1 MLRRVA
7 HRVPPQVLG
16 RPWAALAGAFILG
29 VVLLA
34 LFADV
39 VAPQDPI
46 AQDIPNRLTPPGP
59 DFPLGADNF
68 GRDVLSCVVHGFR
81 AALSVGV
88 ASVLVGTVLGLAVG
102 GASAYL
108 GGWVDIATQRVV
120 DAFLGFPLLVL
131 AVVIVAALGS
141 STPTV
146 ALAISAA
153 LAPQVARLTRAS
165 ALSVRGRPHVM
176 AARAIGAGMPRIL
189 LRHVLPHS
197 LGPVLAYAMGYVG
210 TALVAESTLSFL
222 GLGVPPPSP
231 SWGGML
237 QEGRQFLEVAPW
249 LVIFPGLALSA
260 TALSFAVV
268 GDSLR
273 DFLDPRVAS
282 RRRGRGSS

>member
-1 MLRRVA
+1 MT
-7 HRVPPQVLG
+7 
-16 RPWAALAGAFILG
+16 PWAAFAGVFLVAA
-29 VVLLA
+29 VLLA
-34 LFADV
+34 AFAHL

-46 AQDIPNRLTPPGP
+46 AQDIPNRLTPPGGE
-59 DFPLGADNF
+59 FPLGTDNF
-68 GRDVLSCVVHGFR
+68 GRDVLSRVIHGFR

-88 ASVLVGTVLGLAVG
+88 ASVVVGAGLGVVVG

-108 GGWVDIATQRVV
+108 GGWIDLATQRVV

-131 AVVIVAALGS
+131 AVVVVAALGS

-146 ALAISAA
+146 VLAISVA
-153 LAPQVARLTRAS
+153 LAPQVARLTRTS

-176 AARAIGAGMPRIL
+176 AARSIGAGMPRIL
-189 LRHVLPHS
+189 FKHILPHS
-197 LGPVLAYAMGYVG
+197 LGPVIAYATGFVS
-210 TALVAESTLSFL
+210 TALVAESALSFL

-260 TALSFAVV
+260 TALSFVVV
-268 GDSLR
+268 GDVLR
-273 DFLDPRVAS
+273 DLLDPRVTP
-282 RRRGRGSS
+282 RGRGPGSS